1 MVKLNGEA
9 LVARGV
15 EEAVLLAVVVG
26 GTTDEHNVSVSVT
39 QTQPQRKGW
48 ENLRAHSGE
57 ASERLP
63 AEGELVV
70 LLVVLVLMNGV
81 SDMVEVIG
89 DMIEG
94 WTGDKSKTEMEKHN
108 ELIKLCLS
116 IIRWKL
122 REGS

>member
-1 MVKLNGEA
+1 M
-9 LVARGV
+9 
-15 EEAVLLAVVVG
+15 LLAVAMR

-48 ENLRAHSGE
+48 EKLRAHSGE

-63 AEGELVV
+63 EEGELVV
-70 LLVVLVLMNGV
+70 LLVVLVLVNEV

-94 WTGDKSKTEMEKHN
+94 WTEDKSKMEMEKHD
-108 ELIKLCLS
+108 ELRKLCFS
-116 IIRWKL
+116 IIKWKL
-122 REGS
+122 LLVYLLFREAT